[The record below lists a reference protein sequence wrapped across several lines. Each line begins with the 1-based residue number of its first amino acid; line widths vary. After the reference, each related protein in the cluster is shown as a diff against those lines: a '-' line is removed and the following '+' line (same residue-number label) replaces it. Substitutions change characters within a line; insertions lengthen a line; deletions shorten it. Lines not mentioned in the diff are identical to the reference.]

1 MFKITLN
8 PVRSELTPPVISA
21 QGDVLTINGE
31 AFDFGQLQEGEIL
44 VNRAVYNSYTDDD
57 GVKHTELVEP
67 KAVSSD
73 YITRDVKRSGGYI
86 EFAIHLPYKH
96 GAPRSVRYPNPRIL
110 TITTDGPVPIQ
121 WTESEAQN
129 DEQ

>member
-1 MFKITLN
+1 MFKITLS
-8 PVRSELTPPVISA
+8 PVRSELTPPVISV

-57 GVKHTELVEP
+57 GVKRTELVEP

-73 YITRDVKRSGGYI
+73 YIPAT
-86 EFAIHLPYKH
+86 
-96 GAPRSVRYPNPRIL
+96 
-110 TITTDGPVPIQ
+110 
-121 WTESEAQN
+121 
-129 DEQ
+129 